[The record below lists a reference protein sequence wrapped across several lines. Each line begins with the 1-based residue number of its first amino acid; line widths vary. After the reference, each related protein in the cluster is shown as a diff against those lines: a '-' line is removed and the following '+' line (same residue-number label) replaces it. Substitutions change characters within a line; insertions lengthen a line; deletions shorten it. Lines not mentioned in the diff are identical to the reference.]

1 MATAD
6 DVVTKLQ
13 NIIVKS
19 NNATG
24 ASDTTVNAAV
34 DRLIDGY
41 GTGGGDANLDDVV
54 VLVADFSDAATYT
67 ILAGAYYGTK
77 RAIVS

>member
-6 DVVTKLQ
+6 DVVSKLQ

-24 ASDTTVNAAV
+24 ASDVTVSAAV

-41 GTGGGDANLDDVV
+41 GSGGSGASLDDVV
-54 VLVADFSDAATYT
+54 VFVADFSGAETYT
-67 ILAGAYYGTK
+67 ILDGVYYSTK